1 MNLKLN
7 QINYKLIKRKE
18 FYKSL
23 MQKWLNDNDFLMHST
38 NNEGTSVVARR
49 FIKILKTKICQ
60 KKRQLIVKI
69 LISVI

>member
-38 NNEGTSVVARR
+38 NNEGKSVVARI

>member
-38 NNEGTSVVARR
+38 NNEGKSVVARR
-49 FIKILKTKICQ
+49 FMKILKTKICQ

>member
-38 NNEGTSVVARR
+38 NNEGKSVVARR
-49 FIKILKTKICQ
+49 FIKTLKTKIC
-60 KKRQLIVKI
+60 KKKD
-69 LISVI
+69 S

>member
-49 FIKILKTKICQ
+49 FIKTLKTKIC
-60 KKRQLIVKI
+60 KKKD
-69 LISVI
+69 S

>member
-38 NNEGTSVVARR
+38 NNEGKSVVARR
-49 FIKILKTKICQ
+49 FIKTLKTKIC
-60 KKRQLIVKI
+60 KKKG
-69 LISVI
+69 S

>member
-38 NNEGTSVVARR
+38 NNEGKSVVARR
-49 FIKILKTKICQ
+49 FIKTLKTKICK

-69 LISVI
+69 LVSVI

>member
-7 QINYKLIKRKE
+7 QINHKLIKRKE

-38 NNEGTSVVARR
+38 NNEGKSVVARR

>member
-23 MQKWLNDNDFLMHST
+23 MQKWLKDNDFLMHST
-38 NNEGTSVVARR
+38 NNEGKSVVARR

>member
-38 NNEGTSVVARR
+38 NNEGNSVVASR
-49 FIKILKTKICQ
+49 FIKTLKTKIC
-60 KKRQLIVKI
+60 KKKD
-69 LISVI
+69 S

>member
-23 MQKWLNDNDFLMHST
+23 MQKWLNDNDFLMRST
-38 NNEGTSVVARR
+38 NNEGKSVVARR

>member
-38 NNEGTSVVARR
+38 NNEGKSVVARR

>member
-7 QINYKLIKRKE
+7 QINYKLIQRKE

-38 NNEGTSVVARR
+38 NNEGKSVVARR

>member
-23 MQKWLNDNDFLMHST
+23 MQKWVNDNDFLMHST
-38 NNEGTSVVARR
+38 NNEGKSVVARR
-49 FIKILKTKICQ
+49 FIKTLKTKIC
-60 KKRQLIVKI
+60 KKKD
-69 LISVI
+69 S